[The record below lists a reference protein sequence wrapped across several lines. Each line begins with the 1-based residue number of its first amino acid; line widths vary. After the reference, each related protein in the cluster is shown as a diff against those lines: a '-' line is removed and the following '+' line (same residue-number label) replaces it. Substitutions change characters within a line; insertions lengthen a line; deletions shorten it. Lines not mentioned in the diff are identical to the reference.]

1 MLSSTSVRH
10 LTSANGNRGT
20 FKEIVRLIMHPPNA
34 QSVFD
39 EFRKLTRNERTKF
52 YELLGESSVRDENL
66 THEQVFGHLA
76 RDAFSASDAA
86 DYLEVS
92 ISTFRRYVADGRIRA
107 SSEIGRNQLF
117 SAKDLK
123 AFKRSRRE
131 LAGEKPQVTEQK
143 RGPRE
148 AVNST

>member
-1 MLSSTSVRH
+1 MRH
-10 LTSANGNRGT
+10 
-20 FKEIVRLIMHPPNA
+20 PNA
-34 QSVFD
+34 QTVFN

-52 YELLGESSVRDENL
+52 YELLGESSVRDEYL
-66 THEQVFGHLA
+66 SHEQVFGHLA
-76 RDAFSASDAA
+76 RDGFSASDAA

-107 SSEIGRNQLF
+107 SGEIGRNRLF

-131 LAGEKPQVTEQK
+131 LSGAKRQGTDQK
-143 RGPRE
+143 RASHGADAE
-148 AVNST
+148 AIISK